1 MDQQLKSSMDQSQ
14 LFLSMAQPGHLDLRS
29 ASGDV
34 YRLPKPDWSL
44 TRGTE
49 QWAGEDTCTPV
60 DKSEASEDCHERS
73 GWYCPISSS
82 LQPDVQ
88 QRSAPA
94 EEDKDEQ
101 QWRGIRRC
109 HMLGAPL
116 QYVIDMHG
124 IDQDLRLSYVKLFV
138 VIE

>member
-1 MDQQLKSSMDQSQ
+1 MEWRDGGDTYSRRQILK
-14 LFLSMAQPGHLDLRS
+14 FI
-29 ASGDV
+29 
-34 YRLPKPDWSL
+34 
-44 TRGTE
+44 
-49 QWAGEDTCTPV
+49 C
-60 DKSEASEDCHERS
+60 CHEWS